1 MNITTSITEELHIAT
16 ISASLT
22 KLINS
27 TVEKNGA
34 SVIAL
39 SGGKSPISLFEHLS
53 TLSLPWQ
60 QTTITLVDERVTSID
75 NTDSNEN
82 LLKTHLLKNK
92 AKAATFLGLMHTN
105 VTDLSTLANSKIP
118 QIDIAILGMG
128 SDGHTAS
135 IFPDCTE
142 LDAALDLDNPNTYI
156 TTNPVSAKYSRITL
170 TLKALSKIKYLI
182 LAISGEEKLTILQEA
197 AKKINK
203 NYPISYLLNK
213 RPDIQVYWHK

>member
-1 MNITTSITEELHIAT
+1 LNITTSPTEEL
-16 ISASLT
+16 SASLT

-34 SVIAL
+34 SVVAL

-92 AKAATFLGLMHTN
+92 AKVATFLGLMHTN
-105 VTDLSTLANSKIP
+105 VTDLPTLANSKIP